1 MIYSNI
7 SRVYTTLKVQYGTMI
22 TIRDVSFTYAGN
34 ETDGIHHINLEIQ
47 KGECVLLCGRS
58 GCGKTTVTR
67 LINGLIPSFYM
78 GTLTGSVLIDNQPVG
93 ELPLYK
99 IAKQVGSVFQNPRT
113 QFFNVDTD
121 SEIAFGIENEGY
133 PQEQLVQRV
142 RQTAE
147 ELHIETLSGRN
158 IFELSGGEKQKIAF
172 ASVYAMNPD
181 IYVLDEPS
189 SNLDS
194 ESITALQSYIRNI
207 KTQGKTVIVAEHRL
221 YYLADLA
228 DKIVYM
234 ENGCIARIFTP
245 MEFKS
250 LSAETRHGMGLRAI
264 HLQEEIPSSLQNE
277 AMDIRSETPCRMS
290 GVASVQTTQDTAQS
304 LQSPVQP
311 ALAVPLMLE
320 LQNVSLYRKKKL
332 ILHNLSLSAHAGEVI
347 AITGANGTGKTT
359 FVRALCGLH
368 KETSGSFLWNGKPF
382 KPKERL
388 QHTYMVMQDVNY
400 QLFAESVEAECSFGL
415 KTAQAEAVEAA
426 LNALHLTE
434 IRTRHPGS
442 LSGGQKQRVA
452 IAAGQVSAKPLLVFD
467 EPTSGLDY
475 DSMVRVSAVI
485 RSLAAERI
493 IFVVTHDYEFIHKA
507 CTRIL
512 HLGNNTLLSDPQL

>member
-1 MIYSNI
+1 
-7 SRVYTTLKVQYGTMI
+7 MI
-22 TIRDVSFTYAGN
+22 TIRDVSFTYSGN

-78 GTLTGSVLIDNQPVG
+78 GTLTGSVLIANQPVG

-207 KTQGKTVIVAEHRL
+207 KAQGKTVIVAEHRL

-250 LSAETRHGMGLRAI
+250 LSAAARHEMGLRAI
-264 HLQEEIPSSLQNE
+264 HLQEEIPSSLHNE
-277 AMDIRSETPCRMS
+277 AMDIRSETPS
-290 GVASVQTTQDTAQS
+290 S
-304 LQSPVQP
+304 
-311 ALAVPLMLE
+311 LMLE
-320 LQNVSLYRKKKL
+320 LQNVSLYRKKNL
-332 ILHNLSLSAHAGEVI
+332 ILHDLSLSAHAGEII

-359 FVRALCGLH
+359 LVRALCGLH
-368 KETSGSFLWNGKPF
+368 KETSGSFLWNGKPL

-388 QHTYMVMQDVNY
+388 QRAYMVMQDVNY

-475 DSMVRVSAVI
+475 DSMARVSAVI
-485 RSLAAERI
+485 RSLAAGRI

-507 CTRIL
+507 CTRIV
-512 HLGNNTLLSDPQL
+512 HLGENGILDEYGANC

>member
-1 MIYSNI
+1 
-7 SRVYTTLKVQYGTMI
+7 MI
-22 TIRDVSFTYAGN
+22 TIRDVSFTYSSN

-78 GTLTGSVLIDNQPVG
+78 GTLTGSVLIDNQPVS

-99 IAKQVGSVFQNPRT
+99 IAKRVGSVFQNPRT

-207 KTQGKTVIVAEHRL
+207 KAQGKTVIVAEHRL

-234 ENGCIARIFTP
+234 ENGTITRIFTP
-245 MEFKS
+245 LEFKS
-250 LSAETRHGMGLRAI
+250 LSAETRHEMGLRAI
-264 HLQEEIPSSLQNE
+264 HLQEEIPFSLHNK
-277 AMDIRSETPCRMS
+277 AMDIRSETP
-290 GVASVQTTQDTAQS
+290 S
-304 LQSPVQP
+304 L
-311 ALAVPLMLE
+311 LTLE

-332 ILHNLSLSAHAGEVI
+332 ILHDLSFSAHAGEII

-368 KETSGSFLWNGKPF
+368 KETSGSFLWNDKPL

-388 QHTYMVMQDVNY
+388 QRAYMVMQDVNY

-415 KTAQAEAVEAA
+415 KTASETAVEAA
-426 LNALHLTE
+426 LNALQLTE

-475 DSMVRVSAVI
+475 DSMARVSAVI
-485 RSLAAERI
+485 RSLAAGRI

>member
-1 MIYSNI
+1 MIYSTI
-7 SRVYTTLKVQYGTMI
+7 SCVYTTLKVQHGTMI
-22 TIRDVSFTYAGN
+22 TIRDVSFTYSGN

-207 KTQGKTVIVAEHRL
+207 KAQGKTVIVAEHRL

-250 LSAETRHGMGLRAI
+250 LSAETRHRMGLRAI
-264 HLQEEIPSSLQNE
+264 HLQEEIPSSLHNE
-277 AMDIRSETPCRMS
+277 AMDIRSETP
-290 GVASVQTTQDTAQS
+290 S
-304 LQSPVQP
+304 L
-311 ALAVPLMLE
+311 LTLE

-332 ILHNLSLSAHAGEVI
+332 ILHNLSLSAHAGEIV

-368 KETSGSFLWNGKPF
+368 KETSGSFLWNGKPL

-388 QHTYMVMQDVNY
+388 QRAYMVMQDVNY

-415 KTAQAEAVEAA
+415 KTASEAAVEAA
-426 LNALHLTE
+426 LNALHLAE

-475 DSMVRVSAVI
+475 DSMARVSAVI
-485 RSLAAERI
+485 RSLAAGRI

-507 CTRIL
+507 CTRLLRFENDTI
-512 HLGNNTLLSDPQL
+512 LSDMQL

>member
-1 MIYSNI
+1 
-7 SRVYTTLKVQYGTMI
+7 MI
-22 TIRDVSFTYAGN
+22 TIRDVSFTYSGN

-99 IAKQVGSVFQNPRT
+99 IAKRVGSVFQNPRT

-147 ELHIETLSGRN
+147 ELRIETLSGRN

-245 MEFKS
+245 LEFKS
-250 LSAETRHGMGLRAI
+250 LSAAARHEMGLRAI
-264 HLQEEIPSSLQNE
+264 HLQEEIPSSLHNE
-277 AMDIRSETPCRMS
+277 AMDIRAETPS
-290 GVASVQTTQDTAQS
+290 S
-304 LQSPVQP
+304 
-311 ALAVPLMLE
+311 LMLE
-320 LQNVSLYRKKKL
+320 LQNVSLYRKKKR
-332 ILHNLSLSAHAGEVI
+332 ILHNLSLSAHAGEII

-368 KETSGSFLWNGKPF
+368 KETSGSFLWNGKPL

-415 KTAQAEAVEAA
+415 KAAQAEAVEAA

-442 LSGGQKQRVA
+442 LS
-452 IAAGQVSAKPLLVFD
+452 PLLVFD

-507 CTRIL
+507 CTRIV
-512 HLGNNTLLSDPQL
+512 HLGENGILDDYRTNS

>member
-1 MIYSNI
+1 
-7 SRVYTTLKVQYGTMI
+7 MI

-34 ETDGIHHINLEIQ
+34 EMDGIHHINLEIQ

-207 KTQGKTVIVAEHRL
+207 KAQGKTVIVAEHRL

-250 LSAETRHGMGLRAI
+250 LSAAARHEMGLRAI
-264 HLQEEIPSSLQNE
+264 HLQEEIPFSLHNK
-277 AMDIRSETPCRMS
+277 AMDIRSETHS
-290 GVASVQTTQDTAQS
+290 
-304 LQSPVQP
+304 
-311 ALAVPLMLE
+311 PLMLA

-332 ILHNLSLSAHAGEVI
+332 ILHNLSLSAHAGEII

-368 KETSGSFLWNGKPF
+368 KETSGSFLWNGKPL

-388 QHTYMVMQDVNY
+388 QRAYMVMQDVNY

-415 KTAQAEAVEAA
+415 KTASEAAVEAA

-475 DSMVRVSAVI
+475 DSMARVSAVI
-485 RSLAAERI
+485 RSLAAGRI

-507 CTRIL
+507 CTRQL
-512 HLGNNTLLSDPQL
+512 RFGNDTILSDMQL

>member
-1 MIYSNI
+1 
-7 SRVYTTLKVQYGTMI
+7 MI
-22 TIRDVSFTYAGN
+22 TIRDVSFTYSGN

-93 ELPLYK
+93 DLPLYK

-207 KTQGKTVIVAEHRL
+207 KAQGKTVIVAEHRL

-234 ENGCIARIFTP
+234 ENGCIARILAP
-245 MEFKS
+245 MEFQS
-250 LSAETRHGMGLRAI
+250 LSAETRHEMGLRAI
-264 HLQEEIPSSLQNE
+264 HLQEEIPSSLHNE
-277 AMDIRSETPCRMS
+277 AMDIRAETPS
-290 GVASVQTTQDTAQS
+290 S
-304 LQSPVQP
+304 LT
-311 ALAVPLMLE
+311 LE
-320 LQNVSLYRKKKL
+320 LQNVSLYRKKKR
-332 ILHNLSLSAHAGEVI
+332 ILHNLSLSAHAGEII

-368 KETSGSFLWNGKPF
+368 KETSGSFLWNGKPL
-382 KPKERL
+382 KSKERL

-415 KTAQAEAVEAA
+415 KAAQAEAVEAA
-426 LNALHLTE
+426 LNALHLSE

-475 DSMVRVSAVI
+475 DSMARVSAVI
-485 RSLAAERI
+485 RSLAAGRI

-507 CTRIL
+507 CTRLLRFENDTI
-512 HLGNNTLLSDPQL
+512 LSDMQL

>member
-1 MIYSNI
+1 
-7 SRVYTTLKVQYGTMI
+7 MI
-22 TIRDVSFTYAGN
+22 TIRDVSFTYTGN

-78 GTLTGSVLIDNQPVG
+78 GTLTGSVLIDNQTVG
-93 ELPLYK
+93 DLPLYK
-99 IAKQVGSVFQNPRT
+99 IAKRVGSVFQNPRT

-147 ELHIETLSGRN
+147 DLHIETLSGRN

-181 IYVLDEPS
+181 IYVLDELS

-207 KTQGKTVIVAEHRL
+207 KAQGKTVIVAEHRL
-221 YYLADLA
+221 YYLADLV

-245 MEFKS
+245 VEFKS
-250 LSAETRHGMGLRAI
+250 LSAETRHEMGLRAI
-264 HLQEEIPSSLQNE
+264 HLQEEILSFIHNE
-277 AMDIRSETPCRMS
+277 AMDIRTKTPCRMS
-290 GVASVQTTQDTAQS
+290 GAASVQITQNTAQS
-304 LQSPVQP
+304 PQLPVQP
-311 ALAVPLMLE
+311 ALAVPLTLE
-320 LQNVSLYRKKKL
+320 LENVSLYRKKKR

-368 KETSGSFLWNGKPF
+368 KETSGRFLWNGKPL

-388 QHTYMVMQDVNY
+388 QRAYMVMQDVNY

-475 DSMVRVSAVI
+475 DSMARVSAVI
-485 RSLAAERI
+485 RSLAAGRI
-493 IFVVTHDYEFIHKA
+493 IFIVTHDYEFIHKA
-507 CTRIL
+507 CTRIV
-512 HLGNNTLLSDPQL
+512 HLGENTFGHL

>member
-1 MIYSNI
+1 
-7 SRVYTTLKVQYGTMI
+7 MI
-22 TIRDVSFTYAGN
+22 TIRDVSFTYSSN

-78 GTLTGSVLIDNQPVG
+78 GTLTGFVLIDNQPVS

-99 IAKQVGSVFQNPRT
+99 ITKRVGSVFQNPRT

-245 MEFKS
+245 VEFKS
-250 LSAETRHGMGLRAI
+250 LSAAARHEMGLRAI
-264 HLQEEIPSSLQNE
+264 HLQEEIPSSLHNE
-277 AMDIRSETPCRMS
+277 AMDIRSETPS
-290 GVASVQTTQDTAQS
+290 S
-304 LQSPVQP
+304 
-311 ALAVPLMLE
+311 LMLE
-320 LQNVSLYRKKKL
+320 LQNASLYRKKKR
-332 ILHNLSLSAHAGEVI
+332 ILHNLSLSAHEGEII

-368 KETSGSFLWNGKPF
+368 KETSGSFLWNDKPL

-388 QHTYMVMQDVNY
+388 QRAYMVMQDVNY

-415 KTAQAEAVEAA
+415 KTASETAVEAA
-426 LNALHLTE
+426 LNALQLTE

-475 DSMVRVSAVI
+475 DSMARVSTVI

-507 CTRIL
+507 CTRIV
-512 HLGNNTLLSDPQL
+512 HLGENGMLDDY

>member
-1 MIYSNI
+1 
-7 SRVYTTLKVQYGTMI
+7 MI
-22 TIRDVSFTYAGN
+22 TIRNVSFTYAGN

-78 GTLTGSVLIDNQPVG
+78 GALTGSVLIDNQPVG

-99 IAKQVGSVFQNPRT
+99 IAKRVGSVFQNPRT

-207 KTQGKTVIVAEHRL
+207 KAQGKTVIVAEHRL

-245 MEFKS
+245 LEFKS
-250 LSAETRHGMGLRAI
+250 LSAAARHEMGLRAI
-264 HLQEEIPSSLQNE
+264 HLQEEIPSSLHNE
-277 AMDIRSETPCRMS
+277 AMDIRSETPS
-290 GVASVQTTQDTAQS
+290 S
-304 LQSPVQP
+304 
-311 ALAVPLMLE
+311 LMLE
-320 LQNVSLYRKKKL
+320 LQNVSLYRKKRL
-332 ILHNLSLSAHAGEVI
+332 ILHDLSLSAHAGEII

-368 KETSGSFLWNGKPF
+368 KETSGSFLWNGKLL

-388 QHTYMVMQDVNY
+388 QRAYMVMQDVNY

-415 KTAQAEAVEAA
+415 KTASETAVEAA
-426 LNALHLTE
+426 LNALQLTE

-475 DSMVRVSAVI
+475 DSMARVSAVI
-485 RSLAAERI
+485 RSLAAGRI

-512 HLGNNTLLSDPQL
+512 HLGNNTLLSDQQL

>member
-1 MIYSNI
+1 
-7 SRVYTTLKVQYGTMI
+7 MI

-78 GTLTGSVLIDNQPVG
+78 GTLTGSVLIDNQPVS

-207 KTQGKTVIVAEHRL
+207 KAQGKTVIVAEHRL
-221 YYLADLA
+221 YY
-228 DKIVYM
+228 
-234 ENGCIARIFTP
+234 P
-245 MEFKS
+245 
-250 LSAETRHGMGLRAI
+250 HI
-264 HLQEEIPSSLQNE
+264 HT
-277 AMDIRSETPCRMS
+277 D
-290 GVASVQTTQDTAQS
+290 GV
-304 LQSPVQP
+304 
-311 ALAVPLMLE
+311 
-320 LQNVSLYRKKKL
+320 
-332 ILHNLSLSAHAGEVI
+332 
-347 AITGANGTGKTT
+347 
-359 FVRALCGLH
+359 
-368 KETSGSFLWNGKPF
+368 
-382 KPKERL
+382 
-388 QHTYMVMQDVNY
+388 
-400 QLFAESVEAECSFGL
+400 
-415 KTAQAEAVEAA
+415 
-426 LNALHLTE
+426 
-434 IRTRHPGS
+434 
-442 LSGGQKQRVA
+442 
-452 IAAGQVSAKPLLVFD
+452 
-467 EPTSGLDY
+467 
-475 DSMVRVSAVI
+475 
-485 RSLAAERI
+485 
-493 IFVVTHDYEFIHKA
+493 
-507 CTRIL
+507 
-512 HLGNNTLLSDPQL
+512 

>member
-1 MIYSNI
+1 
-7 SRVYTTLKVQYGTMI
+7 MI
-22 TIRDVSFTYAGN
+22 TIRDVSFTYTGN

-78 GTLTGSVLIDNQPVG
+78 GALTGSVLIDNQPVG

-99 IAKQVGSVFQNPRT
+99 IAKRVGSVFQNPRT

-207 KTQGKTVIVAEHRL
+207 KAQGKTVIVAEHRL

-234 ENGCIARIFTP
+234 ENGIIARIFTP
-245 MEFKS
+245 VEFKS
-250 LSAETRHGMGLRAI
+250 LSAETRHEMGLRAI
-264 HLQEEIPSSLQNE
+264 HLQEEIPSSVHNE
-277 AMDIRSETPCRMS
+277 AMDIRAETPS
-290 GVASVQTTQDTAQS
+290 S
-304 LQSPVQP
+304 
-311 ALAVPLMLE
+311 LMLE
-320 LQNVSLYRKKKL
+320 LQNVSLYRKKKR
-332 ILHNLSLSAHAGEVI
+332 ILHNLSLSAHEGEII

-368 KETSGSFLWNGKPF
+368 KETSGSFLWNGKPL

-388 QHTYMVMQDVNY
+388 QRAYMVMQDVNY

-485 RSLAAERI
+485 RSLAAGRI
-493 IFVVTHDYEFIHKA
+493 IFIVTHDYEFIHKA
-507 CTRIL
+507 CTRIV
-512 HLGNNTLLSDPQL
+512 HLGENGILDEYGANC

>member
-1 MIYSNI
+1 
-7 SRVYTTLKVQYGTMI
+7 MI
-22 TIRDVSFTYAGN
+22 TIRDVSFTYSGN

-78 GTLTGSVLIDNQPVG
+78 GTLTGSVLIDNQPVS

-221 YYLADLA
+221 YYVADLA
-228 DKIVYM
+228 DKIAYM

-245 MEFKS
+245 VEFKS
-250 LSAETRHGMGLRAI
+250 LSAAARHEMGLRAI
-264 HLQEEIPSSLQNE
+264 HLQEEISSSLHNE
-277 AMDIRSETPCRMS
+277 AMDIRAETPS
-290 GVASVQTTQDTAQS
+290 S
-304 LQSPVQP
+304 
-311 ALAVPLMLE
+311 LMLE
-320 LQNVSLYRKKKL
+320 LQNISLYRKKKL
-332 ILHNLSLSAHAGEVI
+332 ILHNLSLSAHAGEII

-368 KETSGSFLWNGKPF
+368 KETAGRFLWNGKPL
-382 KPKERL
+382 KSKERL
-388 QHTYMVMQDVNY
+388 QCAYMVMQDVNY

-415 KTAQAEAVEAA
+415 KTASEAAVEAA

-475 DSMVRVSAVI
+475 DSMARVSAVI
-485 RSLAAERI
+485 RSLAAGRI

-507 CTRIL
+507 CTRIV
-512 HLGNNTLLSDPQL
+512 HLGENGILDEYGANC

>member
-1 MIYSNI
+1 
-7 SRVYTTLKVQYGTMI
+7 MI
-22 TIRDVSFTYAGN
+22 TIRDVSFTYSGN

-78 GTLTGSVLIDNQPVG
+78 GALTGSVLIDNQPVG

-99 IAKQVGSVFQNPRT
+99 IAKRVGSVFQNPRT

-147 ELHIETLSGRN
+147 DLHIETLSERN

-207 KTQGKTVIVAEHRL
+207 KAQGKTVIVAEHRL

-245 MEFKS
+245 LEFKS
-250 LSAETRHGMGLRAI
+250 LSAAARHEMGLRAI
-264 HLQEEIPSSLQNE
+264 HLQEEIPSSLHNE
-277 AMDIRSETPCRMS
+277 AMDIRSETPS
-290 GVASVQTTQDTAQS
+290 S
-304 LQSPVQP
+304 
-311 ALAVPLMLE
+311 LMLE
-320 LQNVSLYRKKKL
+320 LQNASLYRKKKR
-332 ILHNLSLSAHAGEVI
+332 ILHNLSLSAHAGEII

-368 KETSGSFLWNGKPF
+368 KETFGSFLWNGKPL

-415 KTAQAEAVEAA
+415 KAAQAEAVEAA

-475 DSMVRVSAVI
+475 DSMARVSAVI
-485 RSLAAERI
+485 RSLAAGRI

-507 CTRIL
+507 CTRIV
-512 HLGNNTLLSDPQL
+512 HLGENGILDEYGANC

>member
-1 MIYSNI
+1 
-7 SRVYTTLKVQYGTMI
+7 MI

-99 IAKQVGSVFQNPRT
+99 IAKRVGSVFQNPRT

-133 PQEQLVQRV
+133 PQEQLIQRV

-207 KTQGKTVIVAEHRL
+207 KAQGKTVIVAEHRL

-245 MEFKS
+245 VEFKS
-250 LSAETRHGMGLRAI
+250 LSAETRHEMGLRAI
-264 HLQEEIPSSLQNE
+264 HLQEEIPSSLHNE
-277 AMDIRSETPCRMS
+277 AMDIRAET
-290 GVASVQTTQDTAQS
+290 S
-304 LQSPVQP
+304 L
-311 ALAVPLMLE
+311 PLMLE

-332 ILHNLSLSAHAGEVI
+332 ILHNLSLSARAGEII

-368 KETSGSFLWNGKPF
+368 KETSGSFLWNGKPL

-388 QHTYMVMQDVNY
+388 QRAYMVMQDVNY

-415 KTAQAEAVEAA
+415 KAAQAEAVEAA

-475 DSMVRVSAVI
+475 DSMARVSAVI
-485 RSLAAERI
+485 RSLAAGRI

>member
-1 MIYSNI
+1 
-7 SRVYTTLKVQYGTMI
+7 MI
-22 TIRDVSFTYAGN
+22 TIRDVSFTYSSN

-78 GTLTGSVLIDNQPVG
+78 GALTGSVLIDNQPVG

-99 IAKQVGSVFQNPRT
+99 IAKRVGSVFQNPRT

-194 ESITALQSYIRNI
+194 ESITALQNYIRNI
-207 KTQGKTVIVAEHRL
+207 KAQGKTVIVAEHRL

-245 MEFKS
+245 LEFKS
-250 LSAETRHGMGLRAI
+250 LSAETRHEMGLRAI
-264 HLQEEIPSSLQNE
+264 HLQEEIPSSLHNE
-277 AMDIRSETPCRMS
+277 AMDIRSETPS
-290 GVASVQTTQDTAQS
+290 S
-304 LQSPVQP
+304 
-311 ALAVPLMLE
+311 LMLE
-320 LQNVSLYRKKKL
+320 LQNVSLYRKKKR
-332 ILHNLSLSAHAGEVI
+332 ILHNLSLSAHAGEII

-368 KETSGSFLWNGKPF
+368 KETSGSFLWNGKPL

-388 QHTYMVMQDVNY
+388 QRAYMVMQDVNY

-475 DSMVRVSAVI
+475 DSMARVSAVI

-507 CTRIL
+507 CTRIV
-512 HLGNNTLLSDPQL
+512 HLGENGILDDYRTNS

>member
-1 MIYSNI
+1 
-7 SRVYTTLKVQYGTMI
+7 MI
-22 TIRDVSFTYAGN
+22 TIRDVSFTYSGN

-78 GTLTGSVLIDNQPVG
+78 GTLTGSILIDNQPVG

-133 PQEQLVQRV
+133 PQEQLIQRV

-207 KTQGKTVIVAEHRL
+207 KAQGKTVIVAEHRL

-245 MEFKS
+245 VEFKS
-250 LSAETRHGMGLRAI
+250 LSAETRHRMGLRAI
-264 HLQEEIPSSLQNE
+264 HLQEEILSSLHNE
-277 AMDIRSETPCRMS
+277 AMDIRSETHS
-290 GVASVQTTQDTAQS
+290 
-304 LQSPVQP
+304 
-311 ALAVPLMLE
+311 PLMLE

-332 ILHNLSLSAHAGEVI
+332 ILHNLSLSAHAGEII

-368 KETSGSFLWNGKPF
+368 KETSGSFLWNGKPL

-388 QHTYMVMQDVNY
+388 QRAYMVMQDVNY

-415 KTAQAEAVEAA
+415 KTASEAAVEAA

-475 DSMVRVSAVI
+475 DSMARVSAVI
-485 RSLAAERI
+485 RSLAAGRI

-512 HLGNNTLLSDPQL
+512 HLGNITLLSDPQL

>member
-1 MIYSNI
+1 
-7 SRVYTTLKVQYGTMI
+7 MI
-22 TIRDVSFTYAGN
+22 TIRDVSFTYSGN

-78 GTLTGSVLIDNQPVG
+78 GTLTGSVLIANQPVS

-172 ASVYAMNPD
+172 ASAYAMNPD

-207 KTQGKTVIVAEHRL
+207 KAQGKTVIVAEHRL
-221 YYLADLA
+221 YYVADLA

-250 LSAETRHGMGLRAI
+250 LSAETRHEMGLRAI
-264 HLQEEIPSSLQNE
+264 HLQEEIPSSLHNE
-277 AMDIRSETPCRMS
+277 AMDIRSETPS
-290 GVASVQTTQDTAQS
+290 S
-304 LQSPVQP
+304 
-311 ALAVPLMLE
+311 LMLE
-320 LQNVSLYRKKKL
+320 LQNVSLYRKKKR
-332 ILHNLSLSAHAGEVI
+332 ILHNLSLSAHAGEII

-368 KETSGSFLWNGKPF
+368 KETSGSFLWNGKPL

-388 QHTYMVMQDVNY
+388 QRAYMVMQDVNY

-475 DSMVRVSAVI
+475 DSMARVSAVI
-485 RSLAAERI
+485 RSLAAGRI
-493 IFVVTHDYEFIHKA
+493 IFIVTHDYEFIHKA
-507 CTRIL
+507 CTRIV
-512 HLGNNTLLSDPQL
+512 HLGENGILDEYGASY

>member
-1 MIYSNI
+1 
-7 SRVYTTLKVQYGTMI
+7 MI

-99 IAKQVGSVFQNPRT
+99 IAKRVGSAFQNPRT

-194 ESITALQSYIRNI
+194 ESIIALQSYIRNI
-207 KTQGKTVIVAEHRL
+207 KAQGKTVIVAEHRL

-245 MEFKS
+245 VEFKS
-250 LSAETRHGMGLRAI
+250 LSAETRHEMGLRAI
-264 HLQEEIPSSLQNE
+264 HLQEEISSSLHNE
-277 AMDIRSETPCRMS
+277 AMDIRSETHS
-290 GVASVQTTQDTAQS
+290 
-304 LQSPVQP
+304 
-311 ALAVPLMLE
+311 PLMLE

-332 ILHNLSLSAHAGEVI
+332 ILHNLSLSAHAGEII

-368 KETSGSFLWNGKPF
+368 KETSGSFLWNGKPL

-388 QHTYMVMQDVNY
+388 QRAYMVMQDVNY

-415 KTAQAEAVEAA
+415 KTASEAAVEAA
-426 LNALHLTE
+426 LNALHLTK

-452 IAAGQVSAKPLLVFD
+452 IAAGQVSAKSLLVFD

-475 DSMVRVSAVI
+475 DSMARVSAVI
-485 RSLAAERI
+485 RSLAAGRI

-507 CTRIL
+507 CTRIV
-512 HLGNNTLLSDPQL
+512 HLGNNTILSDPQL

>member
-1 MIYSNI
+1 
-7 SRVYTTLKVQYGTMI
+7 MI
-22 TIRDVSFTYAGN
+22 TIRDVSFTYSGN

-99 IAKQVGSVFQNPRT
+99 IAKRVGSVFQNPRT

-207 KTQGKTVIVAEHRL
+207 KAQGKTVIVAEHRL

-245 MEFKS
+245 LEFKS
-250 LSAETRHGMGLRAI
+250 LSAAARHEMGLRAI
-264 HLQEEIPSSLQNE
+264 HLQEEISSSLHNE
-277 AMDIRSETPCRMS
+277 VMDIRGETP
-290 GVASVQTTQDTAQS
+290 
-304 LQSPVQP
+304 SP
-311 ALAVPLMLE
+311 LTLE
-320 LQNVSLYRKKKL
+320 LQNVSLYRKKKC
-332 ILHNLSLSAHAGEVI
+332 ILHNLSLSAHAGEII

-368 KETSGSFLWNGKPF
+368 KETSGSFLWNGKPL

-388 QHTYMVMQDVNY
+388 QRAYMVMQDVNY

-415 KTAQAEAVEAA
+415 KTASETAVEAA
-426 LNALHLTE
+426 LNALQLTE

-475 DSMVRVSAVI
+475 DSMARVSAVI
-485 RSLAAERI
+485 RSLAAGRI

-512 HLGNNTLLSDPQL
+512 HLGENGILDDYRTSC

>member
-1 MIYSNI
+1 
-7 SRVYTTLKVQYGTMI
+7 MI
-22 TIRDVSFTYAGN
+22 TIRDVSFTYSGN

-67 LINGLIPSFYM
+67 LINGLIPSFFM
-78 GTLTGSVLIDNQPVG
+78 GMLTGSVLIDNQPVG

-99 IAKQVGSVFQNPRT
+99 IAQQVGSVFQNPRT

-158 IFELSGGEKQKIAF
+158 IFELSRGEKQKIAF

-207 KTQGKTVIVAEHRL
+207 KAQGKTVIVAEHRL

-245 MEFKS
+245 VEFKS
-250 LSAETRHGMGLRAI
+250 LSAETRHEMGLRAI
-264 HLQEEIPSSLQNE
+264 HLQEEISSSLHNE
-277 AMDIRSETPCRMS
+277 AMDIRSETHS
-290 GVASVQTTQDTAQS
+290 
-304 LQSPVQP
+304 
-311 ALAVPLMLE
+311 PLMLE

-332 ILHNLSLSAHAGEVI
+332 ILHNLSLSAHAGEII

-368 KETSGSFLWNGKPF
+368 KETSGSFLWNGKPL

-388 QHTYMVMQDVNY
+388 QRAYMVMQDVNY

-415 KTAQAEAVEAA
+415 KTASEAAVEAA

-475 DSMVRVSAVI
+475 DSMARVSAVI
-485 RSLAAERI
+485 RSLAAGRI

>member
-1 MIYSNI
+1 
-7 SRVYTTLKVQYGTMI
+7 MI
-22 TIRDVSFTYAGN
+22 TIQDVSFTYSDN
-34 ETDGIHHINLEIQ
+34 ETNGIHHINLEIQ

-58 GCGKTTVTR
+58 GCGKTTITR
-67 LINGLIPSFYM
+67 LINGLIPHFYT
-78 GTLTGSVLIDNQPVG
+78 GSLTGSVLIDNQPAG

-99 IAKQVGSVFQNPRT
+99 IAQRVGSVFQNPRT

-121 SEIAFGIENEGY
+121 SEIAFGIENAGY

-147 ELHIETLSGRN
+147 VLHIENLCGRN

-189 SNLDS
+189 SNLDT
-194 ESITALQSYIRNI
+194 ESITALQGYLQKI
-207 KTQGKTVIVAEHRL
+207 KAQGKTIIIAEHRL
-221 YYLADLA
+221 YYLADIA

-234 ENGCIARIFTP
+234 EKGSITHIFTP
-245 MEFKS
+245 LEFKS
-250 LSAETRHGMGLRAI
+250 LSAQIRHGMGLRAI
-264 HLQEEIPSSLQNE
+264 NMQEVSSCRINHTAVKLQNE
-277 AMDIRSETPCRMS
+277 NEHMPIQSTP
-290 GVASVQTTQDTAQS
+290 
-304 LQSPVQP
+304 L
-311 ALAVPLMLE
+311 LE
-320 LQNVSLYRKKKL
+320 LKNVSLYRKKKC
-332 ILHNLSLSAHAGEVI
+332 ILHNLSLSAHAGEII
-347 AITGANGTGKTT
+347 AITGTNGTGKTT

-368 KETSGSFLWNGKPF
+368 KEISGSFLWNGKPL

-388 QHTYMVMQDVNY
+388 QRAYMVMQDVNY
-400 QLFAESVEAECSFGL
+400 QLFADSVEAECSFGL
-415 KTAQAEAVEAA
+415 KAVSSDVIEQT
-426 LNALHLTE
+426 LKALHLSE
-434 IRTRHPGS
+434 IRTRHPVS
-442 LSGGQKQRVA
+442 LSGGQKQRLA

-475 DSMVRVSAVI
+475 GNMIRVSAVI

-493 IFVVTHDYEFIHKA
+493 IFIVTHDYEFIRKA

-512 HLGNNTLLSDPQL
+512 HLAENTLLNDTQNRLC